1 MSFEPAWNQTNAMTD
16 YEGNNC
22 NNRKRALLTVHDLQ
36 THFRTD
42 DGIVKAVDGVSFAI
56 GRRQTFALVG
66 ESGCGKS
73 VTAYSIIGLVEK
85 PAGRIANGR
94 ILLEGRNL
102 VGLSEKRMQ
111 RIRGRQISM
120 IFQEPMTSLNPVFTC
135 GNQIIEAIR
144 LHRAVPAGQARL
156 LAVEMLEKVGISEPA
171 QRLDEYPHQLSGGM
185 RQRVM
190 IAMALSCNPRLLIA
204 DEPTTALDVTIQAQI
219 LDLMK
224 GIQKSSG
231 LSILLI
237 THDLAVV
244 AETADAVGV
253 MYASKIVELTDV
265 VSLYRRPLHPYT
277 LGLFRSLPRLGQ
289 TRHRLDTI
297 PGMVPNA
304 LHMPE
309 GCRFCPRCPV
319 GRDLKRCRTHQPPL
333 REVAPS
339 HWAACW
345 ECDGF
350 EAAPETDPSTF
361 VP

>member
-1 MSFEPAWNQTNAMTD
+1 MIDNNDNDSTD
-16 YEGNNC
+16 GG
-22 NNRKRALLTVHDLQ
+22 ALLRVQDLQ
-36 THFRTD
+36 THFHTE
-42 DGIVKAVDGVSFAI
+42 DGVVKAVDGVSFAI

-85 PAGRIANGR
+85 PAGRVAGGR
-94 ILLEGRNL
+94 ILLEGRDL
-102 VGLSEKRMQ
+102 AQLGERQMQ
-111 RIRGRQISM
+111 DVRGRQISM

-144 LHRAVPAGQARL
+144 LHQAVSAGQARD
-156 LAVEMLEKVGISEPA
+156 LAIEMLEKVGIPEPA

-224 GIQKSSG
+224 GIQESSA

-244 AETADAVGV
+244 AEAADAVGV

-265 VSLYRRPLHPYT
+265 ASLYAHPLHPYT
-277 LGLFRSLPRLGQ
+277 RGLFRSLPRLGQ
-289 TRHRLDTI
+289 TRHRLETI
-297 PGMVPNA
+297 PGTVPNP
-304 LHMPE
+304 LQMPV

-319 GRDLKRCRTHQPPL
+319 GRDLTRCRTQQPPL
-333 REVAPS
+333 REVAHN

-345 ECDGF
+345 ECPGHD
-350 EAAPETDPSTF
+350 AAPETDPSTF